1 LSEISEVNEPV
12 MSELPVKPDV
22 LSKKRSRKL
31 KSPDDVDFARPD
43 DFELRLIPVNNQ
55 KKLTVKPPEMPVRS
69 STRKSEAREAWGS
82 STFVIAKI
90 ED

>member
-1 LSEISEVNEPV
+1 MSEVNEPSV
-12 MSELPVKPDV
+12 MSEMPVMSETPVIPESDV
-22 LSKKRSRKL
+22 LSKKSASQL
-31 KSPDDVDFARPD
+31 KSPD

-69 STRKSEAREAWGS
+69 STRKSVAREAWGS
-82 STFVIAKI
+82 GTFVIARI